1 MGLLLLSK
9 ITTTTTTNTSNSS
22 NPKDTL
28 DYNKIIK
35 RK

>member
-9 ITTTTTTNTSNSS
+9 ITTTTTNTSNSS